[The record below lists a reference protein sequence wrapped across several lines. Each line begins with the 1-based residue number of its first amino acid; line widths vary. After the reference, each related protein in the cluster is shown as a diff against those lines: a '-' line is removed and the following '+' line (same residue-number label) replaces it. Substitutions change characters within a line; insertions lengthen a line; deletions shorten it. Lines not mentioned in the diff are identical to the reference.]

1 MSPAAGTTR
10 PFASHH
16 PPPLTLVNTP
26 PFLRL
31 LVLAAILPLAGC
43 ARSAAPRPVTAAAT
57 SASLPPAVNAAVTI
71 SEADTGHTVHLGPSQ
86 TIAIRLAVNET
97 TGNRWFLSN
106 PLLGGVLV
114 KKGNTTYTDTPSGT
128 VATLLYQGL
137 RAGTQELHFTY
148 APPEARQNVAREA
161 DFRVIVR

>member
-1 MSPAAGTTR
+1 M
-10 PFASHH
+10 
-16 PPPLTLVNTP
+16 NTP
-26 PFLRL
+26 SLFRL

-43 ARSAAPRPVTAAAT
+43 ARPTAPKPATAATT
-57 SASLPPAVNAAVTI
+57 SASLPPAVNAATTI
-71 SEADTGHTVHLGPSQ
+71 SEADTGHTIHLGLSQ
-86 TIAIRLAVNET
+86 TVAIRLAVNET

-114 KKGNTTYTDTPSGT
+114 KKGHTTYTDTPSGT

-161 DFRVIVR
+161 DFRVVVR